1 MWSRG
6 ISGRSK
12 SLALKGEMRSDANR
26 DERVNQ
32 MYPGDEAKLQNA
44 RKALRAKAR
53 DNTRTPVQWTSDPNA
68 GFCKPEVKP
77 WMRVNDD
84 YPTVN
89 AAAQLEDSRSV
100 YRFWQRM
107 LRFRKERPEVF
118 VHGDF
123 QVVDGENKQVFAY
136 SRVGA
141 DDGGRWIVALNFTGK
156 DAVVRPGEK
165 VKWEVGNYF
174 GEGEEVVADG
184 VEGEVKMRPWEGM
197 IGRVV
202 V

>member
-1 MWSRG
+1 MP
-6 ISGRSK
+6 
-12 SLALKGEMRSDANR
+12 SDANG

-89 AAAQLEDSRSV
+89 AAAQLADGQSV

-107 LRFRKERPEVF
+107 LRFRKERPEAF

-123 QVVDGENKQVFAY
+123 EVVDGENKQVFAY
-136 SRVGA
+136 KRVRA
-141 DDGGRWIVALNFTGK
+141 DDGERWIVALNVTGK
-156 DAVVRPGEK
+156 NAVVRPGEK

-174 GEGEEVVADG
+174 GEGEEVVAEG

-202 V
+202 E